1 MSSIVN
7 GNFRSEETTL
17 LYKEEITKA
26 IGMHGIWKL
35 RLKQAIDLGSS
46 EFSVEHISPDNEC
59 AFGKWLYSLLPVRSN
74 LFTGVM

>member
-1 MSSIVN
+1 MINIRHIRINILFYNYRSILMSSIVN

-35 RLKQAIDLGSS
+35 RS
-46 EFSVEHISPDNEC
+46 E
-59 AFGKWLYSLLPVRSN
+59 
-74 LFTGVM
+74 TGD